1 MPFDSMNL
9 QATRNPFVG
18 PETPTFA
25 DLIALIEKD
34 EELIAQKRRD
44 VLSALRTL
52 ARLIEKEPSEIPANA
67 RWLRRRLERLHPKQA
82 DISKKRFANIR
93 SDLAFA
99 LRHAGLIMKAS
110 HLAPFT
116 PEWRA
121 LWGRITMD
129 RMRWNL
135 SRFFHFCS
143 AMQISPTAV
152 NDCIVSDF
160 HKALID
166 ESLVKNSDQIY
177 RTMVKLWNQAVE
189 TVPHWPQVRLTPPP
203 SKREAWTLPLEA
215 FPRSLQNDVDHWI
228 SHLRGDDHPLAE
240 NAVPRPLRP
249 PTLKHRRFQIR
260 IFASALVRRGHRLE
274 EITSLAYIVDLER
287 FKDGLRYKLER
298 SGDRSTE
305 AIHKLAMA
313 IKAIARHHVRVEED
327 HLEKLKRIC
336 QRLKVPKHGLTE
348 KNRSRLRQF
357 DDPRNVGELYN
368 LPNKL
373 VALAKDRRRRDRP
386 AAVLVQQAV
395 ALEILIMCPIRI
407 GNLAP
412 LSLEKH
418 LAWSRPGRQGKLQL
432 SIPPEE
438 VKNSEP
444 LEFELPE
451 ESALLIKL
459 YLEKYRPLLCENPGE
474 WLFPGRAGGHKHV
487 GGFGQQIKC
496 TIRRHTGLEVNA
508 HLLRHIG
515 AKVYLDHN
523 PGAYEVVRRVLGH
536 RSMDTTTAFYTGF
549 ETKAAARHFD
559 EVILKSRTSMRPCKV
574 RLRRRK

>member
-1 MPFDSMNL
+1 MPFDSVNL
-9 QATRNPFVG
+9 QANRNPFVG

-82 DISKKRFANIR
+82 DISKKRFSNIK

-99 LRHAGLIMKAS
+99 MRHAGLIDMNAS
-110 HLAPFT
+110 HLAPFM
-116 PEWRA
+116 PEWKA

-135 SRFFHFCS
+135 SRFFHYCS

-152 NDCIVSDF
+152 NDRIVSDF
-160 HKALID
+160 HKALIE
-166 ESLVKNSDQIY
+166 ESLVKNPDQIHCS
-177 RTMVKLWNQAVE
+177 TVKLWNEAAD
-189 TVPHWPQVRLTPPP
+189 TVPGWPETRLTIPASRRQP
-203 SKREAWTLPLEA
+203 WTLPLET
-215 FPRSLQNDVDHWI
+215 FPHSFQRDVEAWL
-228 SHLRGDDHPLAE
+228 SHLRGDDPFAE
-240 NAVPRPLRP
+240 GAVPRPLRP
-249 PTLKHRRFQIR
+249 ATLKHRRFQIR
-260 IFASALVRRGHRLE
+260 MFASALVRRGHRIE

-298 SGDRSTE
+298 SDGRSTE
-305 AIHKLAMA
+305 AIYGLAMA
-313 IKAIARHHVRVEED
+313 IKAIAQHHVRVEED

-336 QRLKVPKHGLTE
+336 QRIKVPKHGLTE

-373 VALAKDRRRRDRP
+373 VALAKDRRGRDRP

-395 ALEILIMCPIRI
+395 ALELLIMCPIRI

-418 LAWSRPGRQGKLQL
+418 LAWSRLGRQGKLQL

-459 YLEKYRPLLCENPGE
+459 YLEEYRPLLCENPGE
-474 WLFPGRAGGHKHV
+474 WLFPGRAGGPKHA

-549 ETKAAARHFD
+549 ESKAAARHFD
-559 EVILKSRTSMRPCKV
+559 EVILKSRTSTSPCKV